1 MTTRNGLDMD
11 VRFQWQLRAHSGS
24 LSRSTHDVQAAA
36 NRLDAVGKAAQ
47 PGASYAG
54 WIEAA
59 AIIDDLNVHRRWRN
73 PQPYA
78 CVLSARVL
86 ECICQSLACEAV
98 GGALDG
104 LRQPHPARKA
114 IRLDAHLDR

>member
-36 NRLDAVGKAAQ
+36 NRLNAVGQAAQ

-73 PQPYA
+73 PQPNA

-86 ECICQSLACEAV
+86 ERICQSLACEEV
-98 GGALDG
+98 GHALNSF
-104 LRQPHPARKA
+104 RQPHSARKA
-114 IRLDAHLDR
+114 VGLDPH